1 MHIIRPMRL
10 PLLLCTLLPFCAQ
23 AVDTPAPPLDR
34 PHSLLNS
41 FDVMCNL
48 EPPNFEHLSAKAS
61 AMHLKTMGEDTQTTP
76 TGETMQT
83 RSWLGMLTTGAFAL
97 TIERMSGAKG
107 VATSCAIEGPVPDVA
122 AFREIVA
129 STHHLNA
136 TPEKQVVDGSNTY
149 YWDHYTREGWT
160 LMVRD
165 FERPGG
171 HFVQV
176 KLLAMAKAG
185 APQ

>member
-1 MHIIRPMRL
+1 MHPTRPMRL
-10 PLLLCTLLPFCAQ
+10 ALLFCTLLPLCAK
-23 AVDTPAPPLDR
+23 AADTPAPALDR

-48 EPPNFEHLSAKAS
+48 EPPSFEQLSIKAA
-61 AMHLKTMGEDTQTTP
+61 AMHLKTLDDSTRTTP

-97 TIERMSGAKG
+97 RIEKMDGAKG
-107 VATSCAIEGPVPDVA
+107 IATSCAIEGPVPDAA
-122 AFREIVA
+122 AFREIVVN
-129 STHHLNA
+129 THHLGA
-136 TPEKQVVDGSNTY
+136 TPEKQVVDGTHTY
-149 YWDHYTREGWT
+149 YWDNYTRDGWT

-165 FERPGG
+165 FERPAG

-176 KLLAMAKAG
+176 KLLTMAKPG
-185 APQ
+185 TPH